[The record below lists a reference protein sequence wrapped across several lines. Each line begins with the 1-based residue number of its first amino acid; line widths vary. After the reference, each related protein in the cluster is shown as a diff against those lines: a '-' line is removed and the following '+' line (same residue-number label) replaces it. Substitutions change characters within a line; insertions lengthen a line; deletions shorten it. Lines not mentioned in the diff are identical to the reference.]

1 MGNLYLKLHK
11 YKAVFLSV
19 CTDSSRIVW
28 LNCNHSF
35 YSPSPSSKPSK
46 KIYKQNYTHIVSSRY
61 LDPYECAWC
70 FPATRFSSPASAFW
84 CQQKHDTLLT
94 AVSVLDMFPQ
104 NAFMQKGAKAALKS
118 SISMTSFKWHSLPL
132 VHFKPPLHPPGQKK
146 EKSIKPR
153 SKPFRSLSFE
163 HIHVFLSK
171 IHHSTINHKS
181 P

>member
-35 YSPSPSSKPSK
+35 YSPSPSSTPSK

-61 LDPYECAWC
+61 LDPYKCAWC

-118 SISMTSFKWHSLPL
+118 SISITSFKWHSLPL
-132 VHFKPPLHPPGQKK
+132 LYILSHLFILQDRKK
-146 EKSIKPR
+146 KS
-153 SKPFRSLSFE
+153 L
-163 HIHVFLSK
+163 
-171 IHHSTINHKS
+171 
-181 P
+181 